1 MNEKKKHAP
10 VVYRI
15 YDYIAENCKGEEKAV
30 SGREL
35 AFMFFYEQSTKNI
48 ETGKRA
54 VRAVINTIRNDNTF
68 DNVIA
73 SGNSGYW
80 WAENIDPLERIR
92 IQGLNCL
99 KTYWTSRKKAE
110 MNGQTVLP
118 LTEFIKAAVESLC
131 EVGE

>member
-1 MNEKKKHAP
+1 MNEQKKHAP

-15 YDYIAENCKGEEKAV
+15 YDYIAENCKGENNAV
-30 SGREL
+30 KGREL
-35 AFMFFYEQSTKNI
+35 ALMFFYEQSTKNI
-48 ETGKRA
+48 DAGKRS
-54 VRAVINTIRNDNTF
+54 VRKVINIIRNDNTF

>member
-1 MNEKKKHAP
+1 MNEQKKHAP

-15 YDYIAENCKGEEKAV
+15 YDYIAENCKGENNAV
-30 SGREL
+30 KGREL
-35 AFMFFYEQSTKNI
+35 AEKYFPSMSVDN
-48 ETGKRA
+48 GKRA